1 MKTKTKTILIILLIL
16 SNVVWGSF
24 YFVEK
29 GAKESKQISI
39 YSLNGSGE
47 KWEVKNYKIVVT
59 PSIIV
64 RGTAELTFK
73 GDPEEVEESDF
84 YEVKVYERNHRNEN
98 VVVLGKSASSSGGYV
113 NLLEN
118 VKDIGSISGPY
129 SYDETLRTKDDYE
142 ASILEINWNDGKGNT
157 FQEQIN
163 LDIVNEITIDQ

>member
-1 MKTKTKTILIILLIL
+1 MKTKTTLIILLIL
-16 SNVVWGSF
+16 SNVVWGYF
-24 YFVEK
+24 YFAQE
-29 GAKESKQISI
+29 GTEESKPISI
-39 YSLNGSGE
+39 YSLNGSSE
-47 KWEVKNYKIVVT
+47 KWDVKNYKIIVT
-59 PSIIV
+59 PTTIV

-73 GDPEEVEESDF
+73 GDPGEVEKSDF

-118 VKDIGSISGPY
+118 VKDIGSITGPY

-157 FQEQIN
+157 YQEQIN
-163 LDIVNEITIDQ
+163 LNIINEITIDQ